1 MAEPT
6 PEPIE
11 RLARD
16 FHEVY
21 QAEAKRQGDVRH
33 HDDYDQLSERIK
45 DFDRALARHVIAR
58 LDAAEAR
65 GRALEEA
72 LVWCSGSQDFAP
84 EGKAREGWEKLCA
97 PLLVA
102 LAPHT
107 PEGPR

>member
-1 MAEPT
+1 MGEGEEIT

-11 RLARD
+11 RLARE

-65 GRALEEA
+65 GRVLEA
-72 LVWCSGSQDFAP
+72 
-84 EGKAREGWEKLCA
+84 
-97 PLLVA
+97 A
-102 LAPHT
+102 LAQYGRRFSKCSCGLVTALTPRT